1 MIKNKIIQKIRFIT
15 GKRYLDLENELD
27 KLSSVALI
35 NLTRMLRDIESEI
48 SSLKRK
54 RLYLMR

>member
-15 GKRYLDLENELD
+15 GKRYLYLEKELD
-27 KLSSVALI
+27 KLSPVALS
-35 NLTRMLRDIESEI
+35 NLTRMLRDIEYEI
-48 SSLKRK
+48 NSLKRK